1 MATQAISVTEASQ
14 VSEVRRAA
22 TALAH
27 RVGFSEVDSG
37 RAAIVATELATN
49 LVKHGGGGSVLA
61 SLFSEQGREGV
72 ELIAVDRGPGMG
84 DVSAC
89 RRDGHSSSGSA
100 GQGLGA
106 IERLSQFSDIASW
119 PGLGTVVVARLEKS
133 SPAGQAASTADS
145 RMCWGAISTP
155 KPGEEAC
162 GDAYSIASFRDGQ
175 PAILVADGLGHGA
188 AAAEASTAAVRL
200 FAGAAGKDSDPVDSL
215 ERIHDGLR
223 ATRGAA
229 IAVALVDLGRDRVLF
244 GGIGNIAGAIASPG
258 DVRRMV
264 SHNGTAGLMARRVQA
279 FEYALPAGGHLIL
292 HSDGLSTNWS
302 LDRYPGILAAHPSLI
317 AAVLWRDQ
325 NRGRDD
331 ATVLVARARPS

>member
-1 MATQAISVTEASQ
+1 
-14 VSEVRRAA
+14 
-22 TALAH
+22 
-27 RVGFSEVDSG
+27 
-37 RAAIVATELATN
+37 
-49 LVKHGGGGSVLA
+49 
-61 SLFSEQGREGV
+61 
-72 ELIAVDRGPGMG
+72 
-84 DVSAC
+84 
-89 RRDGHSSSGSA
+89 
-100 GQGLGA
+100 
-106 IERLSQFSDIASW
+106 
-119 PGLGTVVVARLEKS
+119 
-133 SPAGQAASTADS
+133 
-145 RMCWGAISTP
+145 
-155 KPGEEAC
+155 
-162 GDAYSIASFRDGQ
+162 
-175 PAILVADGLGHGA
+175 
-188 AAAEASTAAVRL
+188 VRL